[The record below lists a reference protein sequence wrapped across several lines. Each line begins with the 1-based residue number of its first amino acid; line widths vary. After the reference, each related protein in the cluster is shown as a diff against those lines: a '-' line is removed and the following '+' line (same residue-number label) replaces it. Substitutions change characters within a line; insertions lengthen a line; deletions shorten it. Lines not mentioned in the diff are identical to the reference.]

1 MSFRDTQQSPPQ
13 GGGFVFGWFLS
24 LTCSSQQSNARELTL
39 PRKRRY
45 AQIEYRSGR

>member
-13 GGGFVFGWFLS
+13 GGGFVFGWVFSLS
-24 LTCSSQQSNARELTL
+24 CSLRHPNARELTL
-39 PRKRRY
+39 PHKRMY